1 MRAVLIVVLGCF
13 FMAAGTRG
21 AVASC
26 FTTGE
31 RAQSV
36 SLSVGGKDI
45 EEWEVTSSEIYRT
58 RLPNGFQLG
67 LKVEPATAEKYG
79 ELLKTA
85 EKYGELLK
93 NAKQPAYDELV
104 KISLYDMRGAT
115 PKLLTSTWGG
125 ANSKQRY
132 GPRGGTD
139 RIKAIGEPGIVL
151 WLHKAVCV
159 KAEDLARLK

>member
-1 MRAVLIVVLGCF
+1 MRTALIFALGCISVGF
-13 FMAAGTRG
+13 GASS

-26 FTTGE
+26 LTTGE
-31 RAQSV
+31 RTQSV
-36 SLSVGGKDI
+36 SLSSGGKDI
-45 EEWEVTSSEIYRT
+45 EEWEVNSNEIHRT
-58 RLPNGFQLG
+58 RMANGFQLG
-67 LKVEPATAEKYG
+67 LQIEPATAEKYG

-93 NAKQPAYDELV
+93 NTNPPAYDELV

-125 ANSKQRY
+125 ANSKQGY
-132 GPRGGTD
+132 GPRGGAD
-139 RIKAIGEPGIVL
+139 SVKAIGEPGIVL

-159 KAEDLARLK
+159 KSEDLAKLK

>member
-1 MRAVLIVVLGCF
+1 MVVLGCIYLGSV
-13 FMAAGTRG
+13 AGN
-21 AVASC
+21 AIASC
-26 FTTGE
+26 FTAGE
-31 RAQSV
+31 RTQSV

-58 RLPNGFQLG
+58 RLANGFQLG
-67 LKVEPATAEKYG
+67 LQIEPATADKYAD
-79 ELLKTA
+79 LLKTA
-85 EKYGELLK
+85 EKHAELVK
-93 NAKQPAYDELV
+93 NTKQPAYDELV

-139 RIKAIGEPGIVL
+139 RIKALGEPGIVL

-159 KAEDLARLK
+159 RAEDIAKLK